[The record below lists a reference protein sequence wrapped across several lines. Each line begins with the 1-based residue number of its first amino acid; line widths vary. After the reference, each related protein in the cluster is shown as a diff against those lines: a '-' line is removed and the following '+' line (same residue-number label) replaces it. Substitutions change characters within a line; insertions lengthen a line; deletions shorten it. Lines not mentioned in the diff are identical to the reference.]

1 MSVEC
6 LATKGTSVSHPLPSL
21 RDHLE
26 VVRTTPLHE
35 FTAAVVAYT
44 ASVQSAFLY
53 GVGGQELWLVD
64 SFRAG
69 RVCAL

>member
-6 LATKGTSVSHPLPSL
+6 LATKGTSVSHLLPSL

-26 VVRTTPLHE
+26 VVRTTPLYE

-44 ASVQSAFLY
+44 ASIQSVFLY
-53 GVGGQELWLVD
+53 GVFLYG
-64 SFRAG
+64 RARTVVG
-69 RVCAL
+69 

>member
-6 LATKGTSVSHPLPSL
+6 LATKGTSVSHPLPNL

-26 VVRTTPLHE
+26 VVRTIPLYE

-44 ASVQSAFLY
+44 ASIQSAFLCR
-53 GVGGQELWLVD
+53 VGGQELWLVN
-64 SFRAG
+64 SFMAG